1 MGSSMVISVMLIV
14 TSILGLKLTRV
25 A

>member
-1 MGSSMVISVMLIV
+1 MGSSMVISVVLIV
-14 TSILGLKLTRV
+14 TGILGLKLTHV

>member
-14 TSILGLKLTRV
+14 TGILGLKLTHV

>member
-14 TSILGLKLTRV
+14 TSILGLKLTHV

>member
-14 TSILGLKLTRV
+14 TGILGLKLTRV